1 MENKEMTVFEG
12 AALATEQ
19 QAQELDNQIKLY
31 ANAAWINLV
40 EACKCLK
47 RMRDTKLYEKLGY
60 STFGEYTEASLN
72 IKERQAYTYISTME
86 AHGEAFLQLNAN
98 LGITKLALIS
108 NIPAPDRQDFVES
121 HDLEG
126 MTVEQVKA
134 LVAEND
140 QKGEQIGL
148 LTEENDGLK
157 TEIEDKTDELAEA
170 EERIRELEEELKAAQ
185 NQPTEVAVR
194 EPSAEELLRI
204 REAERIKAKKEYE
217 KTAKAEKA
225 ELKKKLEA
233 EKDAAVNEAKA
244 KSIKELEDY
253 KNKVATAEGQTAAAI
268 KRAEELQKQLSVS
281 SSPEA
286 TKFTFFFEALAA
298 DYDKLLAS
306 LEALKK
312 ENPEVAAKYGAAMKK
327 YHGIIKTKFADSG
340 FPLEG

>member
-1 MENKEMTVFEG
+1 MENKEMTVFESTTL
-12 AALATEQ
+12 AAEQ

-121 HDLEG
+121 HDLAG
-126 MTVEQVKA
+126 MTVEQVKE
-134 LVAEND
+134 LVAAND
-140 QKGEQIGL
+140 QKGEQIGML
-148 LTEENDGLK
+148 QEE
-157 TEIEDKTDELAEA
+157 IADKDDELTEA
-170 EERIRELEEELKAAQ
+170 EERIRELEAELEVAQ
-185 NQPTEVAVR
+185 NKPTEVAVR

-217 KTAKAEKA
+217 KTAKSEKA

-233 EKDAAVNEAKA
+233 ERDAAVNEANAKA
-244 KSIKELEDY
+244 IKEIEDY
-253 KNKVATAEGQTAAAI
+253 KNKVAIAEGQVAAAV
-268 KRAEELQKQLSVS
+268 KQAEELQKQLSVS

-306 LEALKK
+306 LETLKK
-312 ENPEVAAKYGAAMKK
+312 ENPDVAAKYGAAMKK
-327 YHGIIKTKFADSG
+327 YHGIIKTKFADIG
-340 FPLEG
+340 FPLED